1 MAVNDPYA
9 AYRRQVQITKNV
21 NGESSP
27 EAGPVAIKNEAE
39 PRLQVVRP
47 VPANSAIA
55 PSYSAGI
62 TAGQYLESKVMSA
75 SPAELTLMLFD
86 GSIRFM
92 SQYIA
97 QVNAKDIQGAHNA
110 IMRAQDIFTELLIT
124 LDMSAEISQN
134 MSGMYVF
141 FLETL
146 TTANLKKET
155 EPVQQVIELT
165 RELRATWMEA
175 MKLCN
180 EEQARRQPGS
190 VDLKLSAA
198 P

>member
-21 NGESSP
+21 NGEALAETTPTVINNS
-27 EAGPVAIKNEAE
+27 AE

-47 VPANSAIA
+47 VAANSIMA
-55 PSYSAGI
+55 PTCSAGV
-62 TAGQYLESKVMSA
+62 TAGQYLENKVMSA
-75 SPAELTLMLFD
+75 SPAELTLMLYD
-86 GSIRFM
+86 GAIRFM
-92 SQYIA
+92 LQYIA
-97 QVNAKDIQGAHNA
+97 QITAKDIQGAHNA
-110 IMRAQDIFTELLIT
+110 IMRAQDIFSELLIT
-124 LDMSAEISQN
+124 LDMRSEISQSL
-134 MSGMYVF
+134 SGMYVF

-146 TTANLKKET
+146 TSANLKKET
-155 EPVQQVIELT
+155 DSVQQVIELT

-180 EEQARRQPGS
+180 EEQARRQTGS
-190 VDLKLSAA
+190 IDLKLTAA

>member
-21 NGESSP
+21 NGESSA
-27 EAGPVAIKNEAE
+27 EAGPVAIKNETE

-47 VPANSAIA
+47 MTTNSAIA

-124 LDMSAEISQN
+124 LDMSAEISQS

-180 EEQARRQPGS
+180 EEQARRQSGS